1 MDAQLD
7 RSIREVSASVVR
19 ERDPERLGPYRVT
32 GVIGRGGMGVV
43 YAATRDDDAYR
54 KQVAVKLVKRGMDT
68 DFVLARFKSE
78 RRILARL
85 EHPNIAQLLD
95 GGSAEDGR
103 PYFVMEHVQGV
114 AITAY
119 CESKSLNVPA
129 RLRLFLSVCSAVQH
143 AHQNMVVHRDLKPSN
158 ILVTDEGT
166 VKLLDFG
173 IAKLLQG
180 GEEEAIEQTA
190 VGLRMMTPAY
200 ASPEQ
205 ALGQPVTTATDVY
218 SLGAVLY
225 EVLAGRPAHQ
235 WDGLTPSEIE
245 RAICR
250 QQPEPPSAV
259 APKGPRK
266 ALAGDLDNIVL
277 MALRKEPAR
286 RYATADQLA
295 ADLRRALDHRPVR
308 ARPDTLRYRAGKFL
322 RRNRIPLAAAA
333 VLSASLIGGTA
344 ISIWQARR
352 AERRFE
358 LVRKLA
364 GALIYDIHD
373 EIRDLAGSTKARQ
386 KIVSTGLEY
395 LGALEREAAGD
406 PNLQWDLAGA
416 YLRIGEVQGGTLGAN
431 LGDRKGALESYRKA
445 LGLLAGLRATAQ
457 TTQQAAAMEAKIAD
471 VLLYYGDLTGS
482 VETYRRAQ
490 ARVEPMAQR
499 NGSVEAR
506 RQLASIL
513 QGIARAQ
520 GQQRNMAGAQ
530 AAALKVL
537 EIRRELAETE
547 KTADSL
553 SSLAEAEAELSM
565 ALQRDSRA
573 QEALPHARKAL
584 EIRLAQAEANRNNTS
599 IQRGLIL
606 SYSHVAD
613 VLGNPTMPSMGD
625 TAGAAEMYRKMTAVA
640 EEVAAADPSRP
651 SRALRPG
658 ELPAASGKRAGFV
671 ERGGGRNRGNGAV
684 REPVARDRGR

>member
-1 MDAQLD
+1 M
-7 RSIREVSASVVR
+7 
-19 ERDPERLGPYRVT
+19 
-32 GVIGRGGMGVV
+32 
-43 YAATRDDDAYR
+43 
-54 KQVAVKLVKRGMDT
+54 
-68 DFVLARFKSE
+68 
-78 RRILARL
+78 
-85 EHPNIAQLLD
+85 
-95 GGSAEDGR
+95 
-103 PYFVMEHVQGV
+103 
-114 AITAY
+114 
-119 CESKSLNVPA
+119 
-129 RLRLFLSVCSAVQH
+129 
-143 AHQNMVVHRDLKPSN
+143 
-158 ILVTDEGT
+158 
-166 VKLLDFG
+166 
-173 IAKLLQG
+173 QG
-180 GEEEAIEQTA
+180 GEDETVEQT
-190 VGLRMMTPAY
+190 VIGLRMMTPGY

-205 ALGQPVTTATDVY
+205 ALGLPVTTATDVY

-225 EVLAGRPAHQ
+225 EVLAGRPPHQ
-235 WDGLTPSEIE
+235 WEGLTPSEVE

-250 QQPEPPSAV
+250 RHPEPPSAV
-259 APKGPRK
+259 APKTRRK
-266 ALAGDLDNIVL
+266 ALSGDLDNIVL

-295 ADLRRALDHRPVR
+295 ADLQRALDHRPVR

-322 RRNRIPLAAAA
+322 RRNRISLAAAA
-333 VLSASLIGGTA
+333 VLSASLVGGTA

-445 LGLLAGLRATAQ
+445 LALLAGLRVTPE
-457 TTQQAAAMEAKIAD
+457 TTRQVAAMEAKIAD

-482 VETYRRAQ
+482 TETYRRAQ
-490 ARVEPMAQR
+490 ALIEPMAQR

-513 QGIARAQ
+513 QGVARAQ
-520 GQQRNMAGAQ
+520 GQQRDVAGAQ
-530 AAALKVL
+530 ASALKVL

-553 SSLAEAEAELSM
+553 SSLADAEAELSM
-565 ALQRDSRA
+565 ALQRDSRP

-584 EIRLAQAEANRNNTS
+584 EIRLAQAEANRNNSST
-599 IQRGLIL
+599 QRGLIL

-613 VLGNPTMPSMGD
+613 VLGNPTMPSLGD
-625 TAGAAEMYRKMTAVA
+625 TAGAIEMYRKMTAVA
-640 EEVAAADPSRP
+640 EGVAASDPADRRARYDLANCLLRLGSALASAGAAEEGIAAMERSASLLREIAAAEPKNNRARANLAFLYMRIGDALASRQAARAAVASYQKAIDLGIAVITAAP
-651 SRALRPG
+651 DERTIRVSTAQSYSGQGLALASLGDAAGAIQAGTRAVEETERSLRENPANSRARYNVAERMYAMSQIHRKLGDRAMAGGPVCTWLAKADAMYPKDAQELAATDRPKVEAVKR
-658 ELPAASGKRAGFV
+658 ELAACGTAGS
-671 ERGGGRNRGNGAV
+671 R
-684 REPVARDRGR
+684 